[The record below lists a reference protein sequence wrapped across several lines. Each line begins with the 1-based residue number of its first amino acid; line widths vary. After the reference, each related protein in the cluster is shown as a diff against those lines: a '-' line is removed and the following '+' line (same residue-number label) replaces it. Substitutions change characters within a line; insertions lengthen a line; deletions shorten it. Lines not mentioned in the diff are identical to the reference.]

1 MTRITRLGLI
11 VATIPWLLGGLGVG
25 TAAAQEP
32 QKQPFSFVGHGVVNC
47 GTFEDDFTDFFNGTE
62 TLYFDSAG
70 DPIRDVLNVEH
81 HSDDVNSVT
90 GLVLH
95 EHGHFT
101 VTVDL
106 ATGDVTI
113 VGNQEVLTRP
123 GFGLGV
129 QDVGRVIFDANGD
142 LIFFAGGRQRSQL
155 LLGDQLFCEVLA

>member
-25 TAAAQEP
+25 TARAQQP
-32 QKQPFSFVGHGVVNC
+32 QREPFSAVGHGVVDC
-47 GTFEDDFTDFFNGTE
+47 GTFEDVFTDFFNGTQ
-62 TLYFDSAG
+62 TIYFDSAG
-70 DPIRDVLNVEH
+70 NPIRFVLNVEH

-101 VTVDL
+101 LTFDFVTE
-106 ATGDVTI
+106 TTTI